1 MKNYKKGFT
10 HQNFIKKISGG
21 FTLIELLV
29 VVAIIGLLAA
39 LITGYLGNARKKG
52 DETAVK
58 SNLATT
64 RTAIEMYFLN
74 NGNSYLPVSP
84 INNGGDCPSYDESG
98 NGTSMF
104 SKNKNIAG
112 SIAEAVNRGGNGS
125 ACYNSDT
132 GWAVAVGL
140 KLAPNTSWCIDV
152 TGAARLVN
160 SAPLGAIVSGLCIPS
175 N

>member
-1 MKNYKKGFT
+1 MKNFKKEKGFT

-29 VVAIIGLLAA
+29 VVAIIGLLATVV
-39 LITGYLGNARKKG
+39 IGYLSSARKKG

-64 RTAIEMYFLN
+64 RTAIEMFFLN
-74 NGNSYLPVSP
+74 NGNTYLPLGDIS
-84 INNGGDCPSYDESG
+84 IDGDCPSYDESG
-98 NGTSMF
+98 TSMF
-104 SKNKNIAG
+104 SKNKDIAG

-125 ACYNSDT
+125 ACYNSST
-132 GWAVAVGL
+132 GWAVVVGL

-152 TGAARLVN
+152 TGAARLVV
-160 SAPLGAIVSGLCIPS
+160 SSPSGAIVSGLCI
-175 N
+175 